1 MVIGVQPAVR
11 NLVSPS
17 RLAMHAWSSVHK
29 ENCKFCKRDRGA
41 RKMCCDSYH
50 ARKSAFC
57 VRASALS
64 SAAAADSTV
73 TGAAGVA
80 LPFVFPAAPPVAGTV
95 VAPVA
100 VVAAG
105 AISRAAVR
113 VMEPLRTGRLRSG
126 ERMPLGED
134 MGVAV

>member
-1 MVIGVQPAVR
+1 MGVQSARR
-11 NLVSPS
+11 NFVSPS
-17 RLAMHAWSSVHK
+17 RLAMHDWSSVHK

-41 RKMCCDSYH
+41 RKMCCASYH

-57 VRASALS
+57 VSASALS
-64 SAAAADSTV
+64 SAAAADSAV
-73 TGAAGVA
+73 TGAVGVA
-80 LPFVFPAAPPVAGTV
+80 LLFVFPAAPLVAGTV
-95 VAPVA
+95 VASVA

-113 VMEPLRTGRLRSG
+113 VMAPLRIGLLRSG

-134 MGVAV
+134 MGFAV